1 MKVAESG
8 QANDRSP
15 VSQID
20 WSRVRDAMGI
30 VAAAVLHETAQV
42 LSEFVRDEM
51 RQKTHVAKGE
61 SGKVPPSGLRD
72 ETDRCQPPP

>member
-1 MKVAESG
+1 
-8 QANDRSP
+8 
-15 VSQID
+15 
-20 WSRVRDAMGI
+20 MGI

-61 SGKVPPSGLRD
+61 SGKVLPRRLRDEMRQKTHVAKGESGKVPPSGLRD